1 LVKLDDERSFVAADL
16 PGLIEGAHLGRGLG
30 LQFLRHVERTRV
42 LAFLIDAT
50 AEDAAHDLALL
61 EREVSL
67 YSPALME
74 KPRVL
79 VLTKADLV
87 PEAER
92 AAVARRVPD
101 ARLISAHSGAGL
113 SELLEALWRPLAAL
127 PASPASPASPAPG
140 SADRG

>member
-1 LVKLDDERSFVAADL
+1 
-16 PGLIEGAHLGRGLG
+16 
-30 LQFLRHVERTRV
+30 
-42 LAFLIDAT
+42 
-50 AEDAAHDLALL
+50 
-61 EREVSL
+61 L

-92 AAVARRVPD
+92 DAVARRVPG
-101 ARLISAHSGAGL
+101 ARLISAHSGSGL

-127 PASPASPASPAPG
+127 PVSPAPG
-140 SADRG
+140 RADRG